1 MEITSPGGTAEKIRY
16 AVMYGAD
23 AVYTAYEKFG
33 LRAAAGNLQKEE
45 IIQSLQFC
53 HERGSKLYLT
63 LNIYPQDAEFAEIVE
78 FIRWLAGTG
87 IDAVIVSDPGVF
99 TAVRENSDIPIHI
112 STQAN
117 VTNSHTARFWY
128 NQGAKRIIPARELS
142 FQELMKIKDAVP
154 ELEVETFIHGAMCIS
169 WSGRCL
175 LSAVLNKRS
184 ANQGEC
190 THPCRWKWALT
201 EESRP
206 GEYFP
211 VVQDQ
216 YGTYIM
222 SSKDICLLNRMPQ
235 MLSAGINAGKIEG
248 RMKSLYYVSQLTR
261 IYKRATQT
269 PISDADAW
277 LALNDEARKVSHR
290 EYFEGFW
297 DNTGSDIPANTT
309 PKAGYTQDWQ
319 YCGKVI
325 AQTNKE
331 MHFVCTA
338 KMQPND
344 VIEVI
349 NPDMS
354 RDFCMTCADIYN
366 EDGEAVDFTRAD
378 RIYRMSTPS
387 SPMEGALLRKRV

>member
-1 MEITSPGGTAEKIRY
+1 MEITSPGGNAEKIRY
-16 AVMYGAD
+16 AVLYGAD
-23 AVYTAYEKFG
+23 AVYSAYEKFG
-33 LRAAAGNLQKEE
+33 LRAAAGNLQKDE

-53 HERGSKLYLT
+53 HAHGSKLYLT
-63 LNIYPQDAEFAEIVE
+63 LNIYPREDEFPEIVD
-78 FIRWLAGTG
+78 FIQWLAGTG
-87 IDAVIVSDPGVF
+87 IDAVIVSDPGIF
-99 TAVRENSDIPIHI
+99 NMVREHSNIPIHI

-117 VTNSHTARFWY
+117 VTNSQSARFWY

-142 FQELMKIKDAVP
+142 FTELMKIQDAIP
-154 ELEVETFIHGAMCIS
+154 EMEVETFIHGAMCIS

-175 LSAVLNKRS
+175 LSAVLNTRS
-184 ANQGEC
+184 ANLGEC

-216 YGTYIM
+216 YGTYFM
-222 SSKDICLLNRMPQ
+222 SSKDICLINRIPQ
-235 MLSAGINAGKIEG
+235 IVSSGIHAGKIEG
-248 RMKSLYYVSQLTR
+248 RMKSLYYVAQLTR
-261 IYKRATQT
+261 IYKQATLT
-269 PISDADAW
+269 PSADTGAW
-277 LALNDEARKVSHR
+277 QALNEEVHKVSHR

-297 DNTGSDIPANTT
+297 DNSSSELPANTT
-309 PKAGYTQDWQ
+309 PIAGYTQDWQ

-325 AQTNKE
+325 AQSVNE

-338 KMQPND
+338 KIQPND

-349 NPDMS
+349 NPDMKC
-354 RDFCMTCADIYN
+354 DFRMTCEDIWN
-366 EDGEAVDFTRAD
+366 EDGERVDFTRAD

-387 SPMEGALLRKRV
+387 LPMEGALLRKRV